1 MKLGRLIIET
11 YEGCQGDRIF
21 SVNILNKFGG
31 SIGYSDP
38 SILKVFLWLI
48 NINRI

>member
-11 YEGCQGDRIF
+11 YICRTGSRIF

-31 SIGYSDP
+31 SIGYADP
-38 SILKVFLWLI
+38 SLLKVFLWLI